1 MTVNSHTQRPPARSS
16 DKVRLIL
23 TGGGTSGHVNPA
35 LAMGQAVEKLSGGAE
50 SLFIGVKG
58 RVEEKVVPKAGLPI
72 HFVPSAPFASPRK
85 PVAFAKF
92 AFNIVRGIIKAIG
105 IIRRFKPDHLLA
117 TGGYAAAPAVMALAG
132 MKALGLTK
140 AAISI
145 HEANA
150 VPGRLNRLMGRQADH
165 LFLTF
170 PQSLAYVQTPKGAGK
185 TRVVGYP
192 VRQTLTRLPKEEARK
207 RLGLNLPPEA
217 KLVLVFGGSQG
228 ARTINMAVAGALA
241 DLIETPDLFILHGV
255 GYGSEEHKPWTET
268 GAELTRLH
276 GPDWADKLAGRY
288 RAEVYLDDMAAAYSA
303 ADLVI
308 CRAGAG
314 SIFEVCSL
322 AAPTLLIPK
331 PNLPGDHQVHNARS
345 LASAGGADVLYEDLA
360 FKNGGLTSWIDP
372 GALAARIIALL
383 GQPELL
389 ADMGRQARKFMTP
402 GAAEL
407 IAGIILGR
415 VDQEAEPEREI
426 LPPPPGHA
434 ALLGRLQRS
443 YNASPPNYN
452 PSWEIDDLD
461 LLAYFRYRSAM
472 LLTSP
477 DWTRRNIGVKLIG
490 LLQDKSKISHL
501 LALIADRTPT
511 GPLKRFCGGDY
522 VQVGFI
528 RRNAVTSLRII
539 GLNTLEVEN
548 TLALAMTDNYFEVRS
563 EAAKTIG
570 AFAHHLNDPDR
581 METLLIKALADK
593 SFEVIRE
600 ACRALGRAGLGERA
614 VEALL
619 ALQLHRYWQVR
630 QEAMTSLARMVKR
643 GAAPDVAEIKRRM
656 SGFVTTATDFSPHF
670 SIKAA
675 YNGLVRAVEQEK
687 TP

>member
-1 MTVNSHTQRPPARSS
+1 MAN
-16 DKVRLIL
+16 
-23 TGGGTSGHVNPA
+23 A
-35 LAMGQAVEKLSGGAE
+35 LAE
-50 SLFIGVKG
+50 
-58 RVEEKVVPKAGLPI
+58 
-72 HFVPSAPFASPRK
+72 
-85 PVAFAKF
+85 
-92 AFNIVRGIIKAIG
+92 
-105 IIRRFKPDHLLA
+105 LA
-117 TGGYAAAPAVMALAG
+117 
-132 MKALGLTK
+132 
-140 AAISI
+140 
-145 HEANA
+145 
-150 VPGRLNRLMGRQADH
+150 
-165 LFLTF
+165 
-170 PQSLAYVQTPKGAGK
+170 
-185 TRVVGYP
+185 
-192 VRQTLTRLPKEEARK
+192 
-207 RLGLNLPPEA
+207 
-217 KLVLVFGGSQG
+217 
-228 ARTINMAVAGALA
+228 
-241 DLIETPDLFILHGV
+241 ETPNLFILHGV
-255 GYGSEEHKPWTET
+255 GYGSEEHKPWAET
-268 GAELTRLH
+268 SAELTKLH
-276 GPDWADKLAGRY
+276 GPDWAEKLAPRY

-314 SIFEVCSL
+314 SIFEICSL

-345 LASAGGADVLYEDLA
+345 LASTGGADVLYEDLS
-360 FKNGGLTSWIDP
+360 FHNGGLMSSWIDP
-372 GALAARIIALL
+372 AALAARIVALL
-383 GQPELL
+383 DQPAGL

-407 IAGIILGR
+407 IAGIILGQ
-415 VDQEAEPEREI
+415 VDQEVEPEREI
-426 LPPPPGHA
+426 PPPPPGHG
-434 ALLGRLQRS
+434 ALLGRLQQA
-443 YNASPPNYN
+443 YNASPANYD
-452 PSWEIDDLD
+452 PSWEVDDPD

-490 LLQDKSKISHL
+490 LLKDKSKINHL

-511 GPLKRFCGGDY
+511 GALKRFCGGDY

-539 GLNTLEVEN
+539 GLNPPEVED

-563 EAAKTIG
+563 EATRTIG

-581 METLLIKALADK
+581 MEALLIEGLTDK

-600 ACRALGRAGLGERA
+600 ACRALGRVGLGERA
-614 VEALL
+614 ATALL
-619 ALQLHRYWQVR
+619 GLQLHRYWQVR